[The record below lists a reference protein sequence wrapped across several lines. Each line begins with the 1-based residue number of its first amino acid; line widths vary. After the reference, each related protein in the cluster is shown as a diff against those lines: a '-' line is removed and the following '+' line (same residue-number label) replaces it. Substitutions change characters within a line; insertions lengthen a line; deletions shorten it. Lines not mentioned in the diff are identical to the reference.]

1 MEFQAVEILGLIAG
15 LFGAGS
21 FLPQAFKII
30 RTKQT
35 RDISLSMYVLFSFA
49 LFLWLI
55 YGLLIGSLS
64 IVMWNSV
71 TLLLT
76 LVIVYLKIRHG

>member
-21 FLPQAFKII
+21 FLPQTIKILK
-30 RTKQT
+30 TKQT
-35 RDISLSMYVLFSFA
+35 RDISLSMYICFNIA

-55 YGLLIGSLS
+55 YGFIIGSLS
-64 IVMWNSV
+64 MVAWNTF
-71 TLLLT
+71 TLGLSLT
-76 LVIVYLKIRHG
+76 ILYLKIKHG